1 MLGLAACSTPDAEV
15 GEIGA
20 VKGFLGGAVIE
31 EPHAALLA
39 RDALSAG
46 GSAADAAVAAFFGLT
61 VTYPAAVGLGGGGVC
76 LYYDHRQ
83 NIAETLDFRLRA
95 PAAGGDIAVPGTLR
109 GMALLHSRYGRLRWA
124 QLIAP
129 AETMA
134 RFGHQMSRAMARR
147 LAPAAARLDAD
158 ALAKRIFLNPDGAA
172 RQEAGGLIQVELA
185 ALLTRIRSR
194 GIADLYGGE
203 SGRQFVA
210 AANSQGGK
218 LTMRD
223 LRGYRATWGK
233 TVQRKVGN
241 NVLHRPVLTGAG
253 GGTAAGEAALVVADR
268 FGSAV
273 ACVFGMNG
281 EFGLGRMVP
290 TLGLFLAPSGAGGQ
304 RPEPL
309 LAVNHHIEEA
319 HLAVAGSGGAAGNQ
333 AAARIAEATLAGG
346 RSLTDA
352 VAAMLASSG
361 DRRPGPGAGLVQ
373 AIWCKGG
380 IRSKPEGCR
389 FATDPRGFGLVSGA
403 RF

>member
-158 ALAKRIFLNPDGAA
+158 ALAKRIFLNPDGT
-172 RQEAGGLIQVELA
+172 LA
-185 ALLTRIRSR
+185 AKQPE
-194 GIADLYGGE
+194 IADRERMERPGGE
-203 SGRQFVA
+203 FFRA
-210 AANSQGGK
+210 AAESAIRAVLRCAPYEMLPAAK
-218 LTMRD
+218 YETWRDIELT
-223 LRGYRATWGK
+223 
-233 TVQRKVGN
+233 
-241 NVLHRPVLTGAG
+241 
-253 GGTAAGEAALVVADR
+253 
-268 FGSAV
+268 F
-273 ACVFGMNG
+273 
-281 EFGLGRMVP
+281 
-290 TLGLFLAPSGAGGQ
+290 
-304 RPEPL
+304 
-309 LAVNHHIEEA
+309 
-319 HLAVAGSGGAAGNQ
+319 
-333 AAARIAEATLAGG
+333 
-346 RSLTDA
+346 
-352 VAAMLASSG
+352 
-361 DRRPGPGAGLVQ
+361 
-373 AIWCKGG
+373 
-380 IRSKPEGCR
+380 
-389 FATDPRGFGLVSGA
+389 DPRNIG
-403 RF
+403 